1 MTLSSTDKIGNKS
14 IEGLLDFFDWEDR
27 EKIKELYRDNRVFT
41 KLNKMNFTSSPK
53 VLTILD
59 FQYHWVNFCKKSN
72 KNSILV
78 EFFILLDKEKIPKNL
93 EFKLINNN
101 KLQEQILASLKH
113 ILNNRL
119 LTFDINSQWE
129 TFIDYQT
136 QYSFLNIP
144 ELKPFE
150 EILFYSDIFGGL
162 LNLIKANGDRLEYKK
177 ESDKIVRFRIVE
189 EFLIF

>member
-1 MTLSSTDKIGNKS
+1 MIVSNASRIENKG
-14 IEGLLDFFDWEDR
+14 IEGLLDLFEDR
-27 EKIKELYRDNRVFT
+27 LKIKELYEVNRLK
-41 KLNKMNFTSSPK
+41 KLDS
-53 VLTILD
+53 
-59 FQYHWVNFCKKSN
+59 
-72 KNSILV
+72 NSIFV
-78 EFFILLDKEKIPKNL
+78 EFFISLDKEKIPKNL
-93 EFKLINNN
+93 EFKLINND
-101 KLQEQILASLKH
+101 KLQEQILAFWKPL
-113 ILNNRL
+113 LNDHL
-119 LTFDINSQWE
+119 LTFDIDSQWE

-189 EFLIF
+189 VP